1 MNISG
6 ADLRGSLGLRC
17 KVVLALKVL
26 AAARQPVRHH
36 DLACHIKS
44 TTHCTTCTVGSSAE
58 AAADPAVLAS
68 FWLHDAGE
76 TVCEQVDQPQTS
88 LALPK
93 PGRAPPS
100 VA

>member
-1 MNISG
+1 MAISG
-6 ADLRGSLGLRC
+6 LPLRGSLGLRL
-17 KVVLALKVL
+17 KVVLALYVL
-26 AAARQPVRHH
+26 AAALLPFGHH

-58 AAADPAVLAS
+58 ASADPAVLAR

-76 TVCEQVDQPQTS
+76 TVCEPIDQPQTS
-88 LALPK
+88 LALPES
-93 PGRAPPS
+93 GRAPPS

>member
-1 MNISG
+1 MGISG
-6 ADLRGSLGLRC
+6 SPLRGSLGLRL
-17 KVVLALKVL
+17 KVVLALYVL
-26 AAARQPVRHH
+26 AAALLPFGHH

-58 AAADPAVLAS
+58 AAADPAVLAR

-76 TVCEQVDQPQTS
+76 TVCEPIDQPQTS
-88 LALPK
+88 LALPES
-93 PGRAPPS
+93 GRAPPS